1 MTMLNETI
9 GTMEYDNLIH
19 DTYPEATVFAV
30 TLAAVSAETML
41 KRGTVLAR
49 NADGKMVVLGSD
61 VVDDAE
67 EDETGS
73 EGTAT
78 ATPAVANCILAN
90 DCIAGTDEVDV
101 EAYRTGH
108 FNRNKLI
115 VADGYELTAD
125 DEEALRSV
133 GILLSDAMAY

>member
-1 MTMLNETI
+1 MINLNEKI

-19 DTYPEATVFAV
+19 DVYPVATVFAV
-30 TLAAVSAETML
+30 TVAAVSEETML

-61 VVDDAE
+61 VTKVVEDDGE
-67 EDETGS
+67 SQTET
-73 EGTAT
+73 
-78 ATPAVANCILAN
+78 TPAVANCILAN
-90 DCIAGTDEVDV
+90 DCIIGTDDVDV

-108 FNRNKLI
+108 FNRNRLI
-115 VADGYELTAD
+115 VAEDYALTAD

-133 GILLSDAMAY
+133 GILLSDAKAY

>member
-61 VVDDAE
+61 VSDGME
-67 EDETGS
+67 ES
-73 EGTAT
+73 EPDNEA
-78 ATPAVANCILAN
+78 ASTPAVANCILAN

-115 VADGYELTAD
+115 VAEDYTLTAD